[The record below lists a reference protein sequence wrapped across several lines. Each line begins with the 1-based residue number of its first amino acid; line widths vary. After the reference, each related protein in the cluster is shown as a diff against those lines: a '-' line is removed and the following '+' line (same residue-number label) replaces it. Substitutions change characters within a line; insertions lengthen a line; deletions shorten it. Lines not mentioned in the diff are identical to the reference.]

1 MLQCLQNH
9 HQGVWEEEEKLNK
22 GSIVNPLYSKPP
34 AIFHHFLIKKWNIWK
49 HLQSTYLFWVTANV
63 FNLDRGSAEPRTA
76 QLEENKP

>member
-34 AIFHHFLIKKWNIWK
+34 AIFHHFLIKKWNI
-49 HLQSTYLFWVTANV
+49 
-63 FNLDRGSAEPRTA
+63 
-76 QLEENKP
+76 